1 MRVQSPC
8 YSFPVMNPFPIGTI
22 TTQGTFQ
29 GMQNGLAVFQTES
42 GMVTRCNPK
51 IAKVMSDKEIQARRV
66 LLAKPRGL
74 FQSASLVMEGSKVM
88 NFLRT
93 I

>member
-1 MRVQSPC
+1 
-8 YSFPVMNPFPIGTI
+8 MNPFPIGTI
-22 TTQGTFQ
+22 TTQGVFQ

-51 IAKVMSDKEIQARRV
+51 LAKVMTSEEIQARRDA
-66 LLAKPRGL
+66 LAKPRG
-74 FQSASLVMEGSKVM
+74 FFESASLVVEGPQVLEL
-88 NFLRT
+88 LRT